1 RMVRD
6 LAQGQG
12 KEIDFI
18 IEGED
23 TELDRSVSEE
33 IGDPLIHLIRNAIG
47 HGIESPEERV
57 AAGKPRKGTVKL
69 SAFHQENYIVIQIAD
84 DGRGIDPDVIRESA
98 VSRGLVSE
106 YAAARLS
113 DRDAVNLIFS
123 PGLSTSKQV
132 DDVSGRGVGMDIV
145 RKNIERLNGTISIDT
160 KLGEGS
166 TFTVKLPLTLAIIR
180 ALLVGYDLRIYA
192 IPLASVMEITMIEPS
207 DIQTVHGSEAIRL
220 RGDVIPLLWLGDV
233 FASDGEEGR
242 ADRWERMFAV
252 ITSSHEGQVGLVV
265 DSLVGE
271 MEIVIKSLGSFI
283 GNIPGVSGVTILGDG
298 RVALILDVPSLVR
311 RVVEERHDAG
321 RS

>member
-1 RMVRD
+1 M
-6 LAQGQG
+6 
-12 KEIDFI
+12 
-18 IEGED
+18 
-23 TELDRSVSEE
+23 
-33 IGDPLIHLIRNAIG
+33 IRNAIG

-84 DGRGIDPDVIRESA
+84 DGRGGIDPDVIRESA

-106 YAAARLS
+106 DAAARLS
-113 DRDAVNLIFS
+113 DREAVNLIFS

-132 DDVSGRGVGMDIV
+132 DDVSGRGGVGMDIV

-220 RGDVIPLLWLGDV
+220 RGDVIPCSGWAMFLP
-233 FASDGEEGR
+233 AMAKREGP
-242 ADRWERMFAV
+242 
-252 ITSSHEGQVGLVV
+252 IG
-265 DSLVGE
+265 
-271 MEIVIKSLGSFI
+271 GS
-283 GNIPGVSGVTILGDG
+283 GCLPLSPLPTKG
-298 RVALILDVPSLVR
+298 R
-311 RVVEERHDAG
+311 
-321 RS
+321 